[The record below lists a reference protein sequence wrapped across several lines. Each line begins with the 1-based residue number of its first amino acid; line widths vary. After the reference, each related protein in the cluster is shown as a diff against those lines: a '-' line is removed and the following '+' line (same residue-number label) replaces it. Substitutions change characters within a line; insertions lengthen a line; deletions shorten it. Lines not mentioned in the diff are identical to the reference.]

1 MELLS
6 ARNQIGVL
14 VPSFLAEFIFIEFP
28 PLLFVGA
35 VLVIGFGVW
44 QIYALP
50 LRPLRSL
57 LDERDGS
64 LSGIM
69 TAQLKGHYQG
79 RAVSFRCGGH
89 GRNSEQLEI
98 ALASSLPCSF
108 QVQKK
113 SLGAA
118 AFKDVLAITSG
129 GRLAIPEIPA
139 GDSETMRRLTF
150 FPGTNPH
157 LVHWLQQTEVQ
168 KIIVSLFAD
177 RGVDTLTMGEGYLSA
192 SCLFAFR
199 KKYKPQNVRCILDE
213 MGRLLRNLETL

>member
-6 ARNQIGVL
+6 RRNQIGAL
-14 VPSFLAEFIFIEFP
+14 VPASPANFILIQFP
-28 PLLFVGA
+28 PLWFVGA
-35 VLVIGFGVW
+35 VVVIAFGIW

-69 TAQLKGHYQG
+69 SAQLKGHYQG
-79 RAVSFRCGGH
+79 RAAKFKCGGH

-108 QVQKK
+108 QVRKK

-118 AFKDVLAITSG
+118 AFRDVLAVTSG

-139 GDSETMRRLTF
+139 GDSETMRSLTF

-157 LVHWLQQTEVQ
+157 LLRWLQQTEVQ
-168 KIIVSLFAD
+168 EMIGSLFVD
-177 RGVDTLTMGEGYLSA
+177 RGVDTLTMGDGYLSA
-192 SCLFAFR
+192 SCLFVFR
-199 KKYKPQNVRCILDE
+199 KKYKPENVRCILDD